1 MMVDWASSS
10 TCHSRRSS
18 TGDGSFTPKRSLP
31 GSIDAADGLSPQL
44 RVPSL
49 LFMVAGWLFTLLAV
63 ALERVTELT
72 EEGPMGIL
80 KLTALSVALVLGG
93 YAVNLSAAAG

>member
-1 MMVDWASSS
+1 M
-10 TCHSRRSS
+10 RSN
-18 TGDGSFTPKRSLP
+18 
-31 GSIDAADGLSPQL
+31 IDADAGLSPQL

-49 LFMVAGWLFTLLAV
+49 LFMIAGWLFTLLAV
-63 ALERVTELT
+63 ALERVAELM

-80 KLTALSVALVLGG
+80 KLTALSVALVLGA

>member
-1 MMVDWASSS
+1 MLLARLIDDRWFLYTEEVGA
-10 TCHSRRSS
+10 
-18 TGDGSFTPKRSLP
+18 

-49 LFMVAGWLFTLLAV
+49 LFMVAGWLFTFLAV